1 MGDSQRAL
9 RRAALDLAVTSGDD
23 LREHARR
30 VARLGLVIADGLG
43 VDERC
48 RDDVELCALLHDVGK
63 SALPMRVLAKAA
75 PLDEE
80 EWALMLIHTV
90 EGQRM
95 VVDAGLGAR
104 LGALVRATH
113 ERWDGNGYPDGLAG
127 TDIPLASR
135 IVFCADAFDAMTSAR
150 PYRRALPKVAAV
162 AEIRRGAGTQFDPRV
177 AGRFAAIVERLEGR
191 FRRTP
196 QNRDP
201 RAAFPR

>member
-1 MGDSQRAL
+1 
-9 RRAALDLAVTSGDD
+9 V
-23 LREHARR
+23 
-30 VARLGLVIADGLG
+30 
-43 VDERC
+43 
-48 RDDVELCALLHDVGK
+48 
-63 SALPMRVLAKAA
+63 
-75 PLDEE
+75 
-80 EWALMLIHTV
+80 
-90 EGQRM
+90 
-95 VVDAGLGAR
+95 GAR
-104 LGALVRATH
+104 LGALVRGTH
-113 ERWDGNGYPDGLAG
+113 ERWDGGGYPDGVAG